1 MKIQR
6 VFTAVF
12 LAFALL
18 LANVAVARAMPPLPS
33 SFYGTVKLDGANV
46 PTGTVVS
53 ARINGVIYAWGTALI
68 YEGDTVY
75 TFDVPGEDTDEPGIQ
90 GGVPGD
96 TVVFYIGD
104 YIADQTAP
112 WQGGTLEELNLT
124 ASTNRTVVFDA
135 NGGTGTMSPQ
145 VANAPTALTLN
156 AFARSGYTFS
166 GWNTAANGSGTSY
179 ADGAT
184 YPFAA
189 DATLYAQWTA
199 NSYTVTFNAN
209 GGTAPSPATKPV
221 TFGSAYGALATTS
234 RTGYAFAGWFTA
246 ETGGTEVTAA
256 TIVSNTADHTLYAHW
271 TANSYTVTFDA
282 NGGTAPSPATKPV
295 TFGSA
300 YGALA
305 TTSRTGYA
313 FVGWFTAE
321 TGGTEVTAATIV
333 SNTADHTLYAH
344 WTANSYTVTFNANGG
359 TAPSPATKPVTFGSA
374 YGALATTSRTGYA
387 FAGWFTAE
395 TGGTEVTAATIVSN
409 TADHTTPTGRPTPTA
424 TKPVTFGSAYGA
436 LATTSRTGY
445 AFVGWFTAETGGTE
459 VTAATIVS
467 NTADHT
473 LYAHWTAN
481 SYTVTFNANGGTAPS
496 PATKPVTFGSAYGA
510 LATTSRT
517 GYAFAGWFTAE
528 TGGTEVTAATIVS
541 NTADHTLYAHW
552 TINAYAVTFKANGGS
567 GSMSNQTGNY
577 NTTAPLTLNAFTR
590 TGYAFTGWNTQAN
603 GGGTPYANG
612 ANYTFIANITLYAQW
627 SANSYTVTFDANGG
641 TAPSPATKPVTFDAA
656 YGALAATSRAGFVF
670 NGWFTAA
677 SGGTEVTAATIVS
690 NAADHTLYAQ
700 WDEIDAITVTGIT
713 VSNKVYDGNTN
724 AAFDAS
730 GYVLVGVTGGDIV
743 TLDTTGASAAFD
755 NKNAGAAKVVTLS
768 GLSLGG
774 KDAHKY
780 TLTPPTLSADIAAK
794 DLTVSATASNKPYDG
809 STAALATLSTDA
821 LAGDAVTA
829 TFTAAD
835 FDTADVGAG
844 KTVTVTG
851 IAIEGADAG
860 NYNLLNVTAA
870 ATADIT
876 AGEITVTADDQTKV
890 ANQPDPVFTY
900 TASGFAGTDAF
911 VTPPTCSVP
920 AAHTVPGEYDIVC
933 SGGDPGA
940 NYVVTSYV
948 NGKFTVT
955 AIQIQKR
962 TFRSSGAQDGWILE
976 SAENGNKG
984 WTMNK
989 AATTLRIGDEADRKQ
1004 YRSILSFA
1012 TGATLPDNAVIVKVT
1027 LKVRQQSV
1035 TGSGNPLTIFQ
1046 GIMVDIRKGAFGA
1059 TSLQITDWQ
1068 TKASKTMG
1076 PFKTA
1081 ATSGWFT
1088 FNLNPSK
1095 AFINKLGTSG
1105 GVTQIRLRFKL
1116 DDNNN
1121 SVANY
1126 LSLFSGNA
1134 PFASRPQLIVEYYI
1148 P

>member
-189 DATLYAQWTA
+189 DATLYAQ
-199 NSYTVTFNAN
+199 
-209 GGTAPSPATKPV
+209 
-221 TFGSAYGALATTS
+221 
-234 RTGYAFAGWFTA
+234 
-246 ETGGTEVTAA
+246 
-256 TIVSNTADHTLYAHW
+256 
-271 TANSYTVTFDA
+271 
-282 NGGTAPSPATKPV
+282 
-295 TFGSA
+295 
-300 YGALA
+300 
-305 TTSRTGYA
+305 
-313 FVGWFTAE
+313 
-321 TGGTEVTAATIV
+321 
-333 SNTADHTLYAH
+333 
-344 WTANSYTVTFNANGG
+344 
-359 TAPSPATKPVTFGSA
+359 
-374 YGALATTSRTGYA
+374 
-387 FAGWFTAE
+387 
-395 TGGTEVTAATIVSN
+395 
-409 TADHTTPTGRPTPTA
+409 
-424 TKPVTFGSAYGA
+424 
-436 LATTSRTGY
+436 
-445 AFVGWFTAETGGTE
+445 
-459 VTAATIVS
+459 
-467 NTADHT
+467 
-473 LYAHWTAN
+473 WTAN

>member
-1 MKIQR
+1 
-6 VFTAVF
+6 
-12 LAFALL
+12 
-18 LANVAVARAMPPLPS
+18 
-33 SFYGTVKLDGANV
+33 
-46 PTGTVVS
+46 
-53 ARINGVIYAWGTALI
+53 
-68 YEGDTVY
+68 
-75 TFDVPGEDTDEPGIQ
+75 
-90 GGVPGD
+90 
-96 TVVFYIGD
+96 
-104 YIADQTAP
+104 
-112 WQGGTLEELNLT
+112 
-124 ASTNRTVVFDA
+124 
-135 NGGTGTMSPQ
+135 
-145 VANAPTALTLN
+145 
-156 AFARSGYTFS
+156 
-166 GWNTAANGSGTSY
+166 
-179 ADGAT
+179 
-184 YPFAA
+184 
-189 DATLYAQWTA
+189 
-199 NSYTVTFNAN
+199 
-209 GGTAPSPATKPV
+209 
-221 TFGSAYGALATTS
+221 
-234 RTGYAFAGWFTA
+234 
-246 ETGGTEVTAA
+246 
-256 TIVSNTADHTLYAHW
+256 
-271 TANSYTVTFDA
+271 
-282 NGGTAPSPATKPV
+282 
-295 TFGSA
+295 
-300 YGALA
+300 
-305 TTSRTGYA
+305 
-313 FVGWFTAE
+313 
-321 TGGTEVTAATIV
+321 
-333 SNTADHTLYAH
+333 
-344 WTANSYTVTFNANGG
+344 
-359 TAPSPATKPVTFGSA
+359 
-374 YGALATTSRTGYA
+374 
-387 FAGWFTAE
+387 
-395 TGGTEVTAATIVSN
+395 
-409 TADHTTPTGRPTPTA
+409 
-424 TKPVTFGSAYGA
+424 
-436 LATTSRTGY
+436 
-445 AFVGWFTAETGGTE
+445 
-459 VTAATIVS
+459 
-467 NTADHT
+467 
-473 LYAHWTAN
+473 
-481 SYTVTFNANGGTAPS
+481 
-496 PATKPVTFGSAYGA
+496 
-510 LATTSRT
+510 
-517 GYAFAGWFTAE
+517 
-528 TGGTEVTAATIVS
+528 
-541 NTADHTLYAHW
+541 
-552 TINAYAVTFKANGGS
+552 
-567 GSMSNQTGNY
+567 
-577 NTTAPLTLNAFTR
+577 
-590 TGYAFTGWNTQAN
+590 
-603 GGGTPYANG
+603 
-612 ANYTFIANITLYAQW
+612 
-627 SANSYTVTFDANGG
+627 
-641 TAPSPATKPVTFDAA
+641 
-656 YGALAATSRAGFVF
+656 
-670 NGWFTAA
+670 
-677 SGGTEVTAATIVS
+677 
-690 NAADHTLYAQ
+690 
-700 WDEIDAITVTGIT
+700 
-713 VSNKVYDGNTN
+713 SNKVYDGNTN